1 MGFNQ
6 VFDCLVL
13 AQGVESFLR
22 VDLES
27 LLLGYLL
34 FTGPSD
40 WMKPTGYSPAHDE
53 GKFSSPFLLNFVARA
68 GASHRNARFGFIL
81 FLVHLLPWQGPR
93 TPLERL
99 LYFIVFVTLSFLLRR
114 AALCRTAYSQAW
126 GGLTMTRFWKQMV
139 PGGEPRSVS
148 LLSLPPHLYSLSQS
162 RQANLKPHAMLL
174 HFTCSYRSALFPPP
188 PSISLLLPEP
198 LWVQE
203 LSSQNAYCLAHHVVV
218 AVMDCFSL

>member
-162 RQANLKPHAMLL
+162 RQANLKRMR
-174 HFTCSYRSALFPPP
+174 CCC
-188 PSISLLLPEP
+188 ISLVPTGQPYSP
-198 LWVQE
+198 LHPPFPCYYQSHSE
-203 LSSQNAYCLAHHVVV
+203 CRNCLHKMLIVLHTT
-218 AVMDCFSL
+218 S